1 MKKLFVKSV
10 IVSLFMLIISPLNAQ
25 EIGKSWEFN
34 EDGNFEGIILSPN
47 FKDSLVE
54 NGSLKATVANVFPF
68 LKSEEFELEA
78 ADFGIVQLRMKI
90 PGASSGKLNWYN
102 DTGDWGFIT
111 FDATGDSTFQEFELP
126 VYLNEKWTGKITK
139 IMTLGF
145 NPTVGSQVEIDYIRI
160 VSIGSKPSIEN
171 FAPFRVIFKQNM
183 EIPLF
188 ASVKN
193 NGDVETHLQSKLT
206 LPIGATLVSGGLE
219 NDHDIM
225 FRELIDTLNWT
236 IMFDNL
242 GEYDV
247 SLKLFSEKDTTET
260 VYTFKVTD
268 KFWEPEKFILSTWS
282 PPYAW
287 YGQPYEDTVFSYYK
301 NANIDNV
308 LWVRDEDALMQKVQ
322 QHELK
327 YYLLITNIIGG
338 EYLRAPDEETPPDV
352 TEEMLQRLDVA
363 IDKYKDDPN
372 LLGYHVCDE
381 PHKQAFP
388 NIGKVVERIREKDP
402 TRLSFVNIWPSGDG
416 YQEYIDG
423 LLQICKLELLSYDR
437 YHFHNGYDEEGSYFS
452 NLKVI
457 RENALKYDIPFCNII
472 QAIGTN
478 GTVEARLD
486 WRTPN
491 EAEHRWL
498 VYSSLAYG
506 VHGLVWFHWH
516 LDWGLTGNPD
526 REIIYPS
533 IQNLNAEIDSLS
545 QIMLNLTTTGAYH
558 TKAFVDHWL
567 LPSDGI
573 VKSVADNAN
582 LVVGY
587 FKDDA
592 DDESYFMLMNKDY
605 STNISP
611 QVTLNYILDSLQY
624 FNVETNTWEQV
635 AFENNPSG
643 STFDLPLRAGGGK
656 LLKFVG
662 EVIVGVSDASSVP
675 SEFKLEQNYP
685 NPFNP
690 STTIKYSIPVDTRRG
705 VLTQNVILK
714 IYDILGREVST
725 LLNKEQKPGN
735 YEVKFDASVSR
746 RIASGIYYYR
756 ISAGS
761 FMKTMKMVLL
771 K

>member
-1 MKKLFVKSV
+1 MKMSKYQ
-10 IVSLFMLIISPLNAQ
+10 IIIKTITICFFWVFIIQLNAQ

-34 EDGNFEGIILSPN
+34 EDGNFEGISLSGN

-68 LKSEEFELEA
+68 VSSEPFEVEA
-78 ADFGIVQLRMKI
+78 SDFGIVQLRMKI

-126 VYLNEKWTGKITK
+126 VYLNAKWVGKITK

-160 VSIGSKPSIEN
+160 VRIGPKPSITN
-171 FAPFRVIFKQNM
+171 FTPIRVIFKQNE

-188 ASVKN
+188 ATVMN
-193 NGDVETHLQSKLT
+193 QGDVETQLNSILT
-206 LPIGATLVSGGLE
+206 LPEGVILGNGSLE
-219 NDHDIM
+219 NDHGTM
-225 FRELIDTLNWT
+225 FRELTDSLNWT
-236 IMFDNL
+236 IMFNDL
-242 GEYDV
+242 GEYDL
-247 SLKLFSEKDTTET
+247 SLRLFNESDTTEKI
-260 VYTFKVTD
+260 YSFKVTD
-268 KFWEPEKFILSTWS
+268 KYWEPEKFLLSTWS

-301 NANIDNV
+301 NANIDNM
-308 LWVRDEDALMQKVQ
+308 LWARDDDALIQKAQ
-322 QHELK
+322 QYGLK
-327 YYLLITNIIGG
+327 YYLLITNIIGE
-338 EYLRAPDEETPPDV
+338 EYLRAPNKEVPPDV
-352 TEEMLQRLDVA
+352 TEEMLQKLDVA

-372 LLGYHVCDE
+372 LLGYHICDE

-402 TRLSFVNIWPSGDG
+402 TKLSFVNIWPSGNE

-437 YHFHNGYDEEGSYFS
+437 YHFHNGYDEEASYFS
-452 NLKVI
+452 NLNVI
-457 RENALKYDIPFCNII
+457 RKNAIKYDIPFCNII

-478 GTVEARLD
+478 GTVEEDLN

-491 EAEHRWL
+491 RAEHRWL
-498 VYSSLAYG
+498 VYSSLAFG

-533 IQNLNAEIDSLS
+533 IQSINAEIDSLS
-545 QIMLNLTTTGAYH
+545 QIMLHLTTTGAYH
-558 TKAFVDHWL
+558 TITNENSWK

-573 VKSVADNAN
+573 VKTIDDNAN

-587 FKDDA
+587 FKDD
-592 DDESYFMLMNKDY
+592 DDNEDYFMLMNKDY
-605 STNISP
+605 TDTINA
-611 QVTLNYILDSLQY
+611 QVTLNFILDSLQV
-624 FNVETNTWEQV
+624 FNVEEDKWEQV
-635 AFENNPSG
+635 EFANSFSG
-643 STFDLPLRAGGGK
+643 AVFNLPLRAGGGK
-656 LLKFVG
+656 LLKLAG
-662 EVIVGVSDASSVP
+662 ETIVSVLDAAQTP
-675 SEFKLEQNYP
+675 AQFKLEQNYP

-690 STTIKYSIPVDTRRG
+690 STTIRYSIPSVGTHGNASVRL
-705 VLTQNVILK
+705 VV
-714 IYDILGREVST
+714 YDILGREVTT
-725 LLNKEQKPGN
+725 LVNKVQKPGN
-735 YEVKFDASVSR
+735 YEVKFDASNLT
-746 RIASGIYYYR
+746 SGLYFYKIT
-756 ISAGS
+756 SGS
-761 FMKTMKMVLL
+761 FMKTMKMILL
-771 K
+771 R